1 MRLFIAEKPSLGRAI
16 AETIGIKKSH
26 KGYIECVNGDIVTW
40 CIGHLL
46 EQAEPE
52 HYDEAL
58 KSWSFDTLPIIPK
71 EWGYVAKEETQDQ
84 LEIVLEWIGKSD
96 VIVNAGDPDREGAY
110 LVNEILEFAKIPQKK
125 WDNALRVLIND
136 LNPKAVEIA
145 LEGIEP
151 NSQHMAMSDAA
162 KCRSRADWLIG
173 MNISRVC
180 TLLGKR
186 QGHPSVFSF
195 GRVQTPTCQLVVK
208 RDLEIA
214 NFKSVPFFDI
224 DAHFE
229 HDGIPFKAKWQV
241 TEQFGGEDKR
251 CIDKEQAQTVV
262 NLVSN
267 EQAIVTTCET
277 KRAKS
282 QPPLPFS
289 LKTLQEAMSS
299 QYGYGAKQTLDIVQ
313 RLYEKH
319 KIVSYPRTDQQYLTT
334 LKRDEIELILGNLE
348 GVNNKELAQWAT
360 DADTSLVSP
369 CWNDKKLEG
378 KAHTA
383 IIPTTRAPDLDAL
396 DDEELNL
403 FHAIASRYLAQFF
416 PVAED
421 DKTVIELRV
430 GEHDFK
436 TTGTVEIEK
445 GWRVVLGKNKESD
458 KDDQSLPVL
467 GEGQEIAVSKAELL
481 EKKTTPPKPYTEG
494 TLLNAMCNI
503 AKEVTDPALK
513 AKLKETAGLGTEA
526 TRAGM
531 IETLKERGY
540 LETKGKNIVSTP
552 LGQMLILG
560 LPNKLRDPAMTAIWE
575 QQLDVVESGE
585 CSLEK
590 FMAVIEKTVT
600 GYVDDFKSEKLVF
613 KLPQSTL
620 PKCPKK
626 DCAGFALEYEGKKGK
641 AFKCSVCETR
651 YQYDKGKVGKEI
663 KKIKKLGEAK

>member
-1 MRLFIAEKPSLGRAI
+1 MRLFIAEKPSLARAI
-16 AETIGIKKSH
+16 ADVLGIVKRHNGYYECKS
-26 KGYIECVNGDIVTW
+26 GDVVTW

-52 HYDEAL
+52 DYDDNL
-58 KSWSFDTLPIIPK
+58 KTWSLDTLPIIPK
-71 EWGYVAKEETQDQ
+71 EWVYVAKPETKDQ
-84 LEIVLEWIGKSD
+84 LTVVLEWIGKAD
-96 VIVNAGDPDREGAY
+96 IIVNAGDPDREGAY
-110 LVNEILEFAKIPQKK
+110 LVNEVLEFANLPQEK
-125 WDNALRVLIND
+125 WDKAERLLIND
-136 LNPKAVEIA
+136 LNPKAVESA
-145 LEGIEP
+145 LESIEP
-151 NSQHMAMSDAA
+151 NRQHMAMSNAA
-162 KCRSRADWLIG
+162 KCRSRADWLMG
-173 MNISRVC
+173 MNLSRLC

-214 NFKSVPFFDI
+214 HFKPVPFYDV

-229 HDGIPFKAKWQV
+229 HEGITFKAKWQIPEDV
-241 TEQFGGEDKR
+241 SEDKR
-251 CIDKEQAQTVV
+251 CLKKTVAQS
-262 NLVSN
+262 VSDTLGS
-267 EQAIVTTCET
+267 EAVVTTFDT

-299 QYGYGAKQTLDIVQ
+299 QYGYGAKETLDLVQ
-313 RLYEKH
+313 SLYEKH
-319 KIVSYPRTDQQYLTT
+319 KIVSYPRTDQPYLPMV
-334 LKRDEIELILGNLE
+334 KRDEIELILANLE
-348 GVNNKELAQWAT
+348 GVNNQALAKWAT
-360 DADTSLVSP
+360 EADISLVSP

-396 DDEELNL
+396 DDKELNV

-421 DKTVIELRV
+421 DKTVIELKA

-436 TTGTVEIEK
+436 TTGTVEVLK
-445 GWRVVLGKNKESD
+445 GWREVLGKDKE
-458 KDDQSLPVL
+458 KAEQSLPAL
-467 GEGQEIAVSKAELL
+467 SEGQTIAIAKSELM
-481 EKKTTPPKPYTEG
+481 EKKTTPPKPFTEG
-494 TLLNAMCNI
+494 TLLTAMCNI
-503 AKEVTDPALK
+503 AKEVTDPTLK

-540 LETKGKNIVSTP
+540 LETKGKNIVSTA

-585 CSLEK
+585 CSLDK
-590 FMAVIEKTVT
+590 FMSVMEKTVT
-600 GYVDDFKSEKLVF
+600 GYINDFKANKLKF
-613 KLPQSTL
+613 KLPESTL
-620 PKCPKK
+620 PKCPKP
-626 DCAGFALEYEGKKGK
+626 DCSGFAIEYDGKKGK
-641 AFKCSVCETR
+641 AFQCSVCETR
-651 YQYDKGKVGKEI
+651 FKYDNGKVGKEI
-663 KKIKKLGEAK
+663 KKIKKLDIA